1 MSKALGRQNRGAGI
15 DTPMLR
21 LKDGMTGLDR

>member
-1 MSKALGRQNRGAGI
+1 MPTALGRQNPGAGI

-21 LKDGMTGLDR
+21 LKDGMAGLVR